1 MPEAG
6 ETRPQ
11 PAPGAGPGAE
21 ADPGPEVLPQPGPQ
35 RGHGPER
42 EPGLGARG
50 RTADAAGPGAI
61 ATNRDIQNSELRE
74 DIEANRH
81 GEADAAGGGPVLVVA
96 GTHGNERNAVWL
108 LERWRRNPGLLNS
121 AGIDLVMTLG
131 NPAAVAANRRYLE
144 RDLNRSF
151 QPALLNDPGNQEQ
164 EVRRALELLAQW
176 GPAGSQPCP
185 VVFDLHST
193 TAAMGNSLVVYG
205 RRPADLALA
214 AGLQDR
220 LGLPVY
226 VHEKDPHQCGY
237 LVEQW
242 PCGLVIEVGP
252 VPQGVV
258 TARICR
264 QTQLAL
270 ETALALLAE
279 ARWGPLRLP
288 QQLVVHRHLRSLDV
302 PRAANGEACALIHP
316 LRHDRDWQ
324 PLRPGDPL
332 FLSDSGDTI
341 PWEPQPGDPPTV
353 WPVFIN
359 EAAYEEKGIAL
370 SLTQREQWPASLTWS
385 RELERKAKGLRG
397 SLNAKHNNTKHNN
410 AKRKAVDCQ

>member
-1 MPEAG
+1 MAANSGSSSDRREG
-6 ETRPQ
+6 Q
-11 PAPGAGPGAE
+11 PDDPPGSDRRGDFDGGRRGA
-21 ADPGPEVLPQPGPQ
+21 
-35 RGHGPER
+35 
-42 EPGLGARG
+42 
-50 RTADAAGPGAI
+50 
-61 ATNRDIQNSELRE
+61 
-74 DIEANRH
+74 
-81 GEADAAGGGPVLVVA
+81 VLVVA
-96 GTHGNERNAVWL
+96 GTHGNERNALWL
-108 LERWRRNPGLLNS
+108 LRQWRLHPQSLNRAGLEL
-121 AGIDLVMTLG
+121 AFAQG
-131 NPAAVAANRRYLE
+131 NPAAIDAGRRYLE

-151 QPALLNDPGNQEQ
+151 QPALLNDPHNQEQ
-164 EVRRALELLAQW
+164 EVRRARELLAQW
-176 GPAGSQPCP
+176 GPKGAHPCP

-214 AGLQDR
+214 AGLQGR

-226 VHEKDPHQCGY
+226 LHEHDPHQSGY

-279 ARWGPLRLP
+279 ARQGSLRLP
-288 QQLVVHRHLRSLDV
+288 PELVVHRHLRSLDL
-302 PRAANGEACALIHP
+302 PRDTNGAACALVHP
-316 LRHDRDWQ
+316 LRQDRDWH
-324 PLRPGDPL
+324 PLHPGDPL
-332 FLSDSGDTI
+332 FLSGAGITI
-341 PWEPQPGDPPTV
+341 SWEPQPGDPRIV

-370 SLTQREQWPASLTWS
+370 SLSAKETWPVKGEWSPALTS
-385 RELERKAKGLRG
+385 TTRVK
-397 SLNAKHNNTKHNN
+397 
-410 AKRKAVDCQ
+410 